1 VSIRGGHP
9 VCLGSADVDVKK
21 LGIAIGVIFA
31 LFFVISQP
39 QGSADFILDI
49 LGLLEDAAGSVV
61 LFLRSLFS

>member
-1 VSIRGGHP
+1 MSIAGGHP
-9 VCLGSADVDVKK
+9 ICLGSAHVDVKK
-21 LGIAIGVIFA
+21 LGIAIVVIFA

-49 LGLLEDAAGSVV
+49 LGLLEDAASSVV

>member
-1 VSIRGGHP
+1 M
-9 VCLGSADVDVKK
+9 DVKK
-21 LGIAIGVIFA
+21 LGIAIVVIFA

-49 LGLLEDAAGSVV
+49 LGLLEDAASSVV

>member
-1 VSIRGGHP
+1 MSIGAGHP

>member
-1 VSIRGGHP
+1 VSITAGHP
-9 VCLGSADVDVKK
+9 ICLGSGDVDVKK
-21 LGIAIGVIFA
+21 LGIAVGVIFA

-49 LGLLEDAAGSVV
+49 LGLLESAAGSVV